1 MPSREELK
9 VLQNLPL
16 DLKIE
21 KSILRIKEF
30 YRARDGD
37 VYISFSG
44 GKDSTVLLDLVKGI
58 YPDVPAVFIDTGLE
72 YPELREFAIKKSD
85 KVIKPKMNFRKVI
98 EKYGYPIISKEVAQT
113 IDDARKAGKSSKAY
127 EKLQG
132 TKKDANGE
140 LSLFQFSKYK
150 GLFDAPFKISGKCCN
165 EMKKKPS
172 LAYWHKTN
180 RKPYVG
186 TLASESKLRE
196 TTWLVH
202 GCNIYEGTKAKSMP
216 LSFWTDKD
224 IFDYIESR
232 HLEYAPIYGDI
243 IKNDDGTYR
252 TTGVE
257 RTGCVFCMFGCHLEK
272 EPNRFQKMKITHPQL
287 YEYCMRSWDKGGLGE
302 GEILDYLKIP
312 H

>member
-113 IDDARKAGKSSKAY
+113 IDDARRAGKSSKAY

-150 GLFDAPFKISGKCCN
+150 GLFDAPFKWVYK
-165 EMKKKPS
+165 
-172 LAYWHKTN
+172 
-180 RKPYVG
+180 
-186 TLASESKLRE
+186 
-196 TTWLVH
+196 
-202 GCNIYEGTKAKSMP
+202 
-216 LSFWTDKD
+216 
-224 IFDYIESR
+224 
-232 HLEYAPIYGDI
+232 
-243 IKNDDGTYR
+243 
-252 TTGVE
+252 
-257 RTGCVFCMFGCHLEK
+257 
-272 EPNRFQKMKITHPQL
+272 
-287 YEYCMRSWDKGGLGE
+287 
-302 GEILDYLKIP
+302 
-312 H
+312 